1 MTSRTGTTGRCA
13 KAQRITI
20 GKVLPTEYIID
31 KINLRRVQK
40 DCLISYAGSQYS
52 VPAEYVGKDVAVV
65 ALDNMLAAYHEGKQI
80 AVHRLSYS
88 KKDMVVNPS
97 HYQAIKIRE
106 RVDIEN
112 TLFSGEN
119 VIDFPLKPADLRRY
133 DEVLV

>member
-1 MTSRTGTTGRCA
+1 VHGTPNESPIHRLKKEALNPLSR
-13 KAQRITI
+13 
-20 GKVLPTEYIID
+20 EYIID

-97 HYQAIKIRE
+97 HYQSIKIRQ

-119 VIDFPLKPADLRRY
+119 VIDFPLKAADLRRY